1 MGSEASAAVQ
11 HELGRED
18 LSYFA
23 RNYSALTFPLEVEGR
38 PGFRDAQRGALF
50 AIGSHFT
57 RRSDPAII
65 TMPTGSG
72 KTAVL
77 QGSGFLL
84 RASRVLVITPSRL
97 VREQIADDFKNVGVL
112 KRLRALPFDIGNPA
126 VMATSG
132 KVRDAKDWDQMRKFD
147 VVVAT
152 VQSVSPHLKDVPAPP
167 PDLFDLVL
175 VDEAHHSPAATWS
188 MLLDVFP
195 AAKKVLFTAT
205 PFRRD
210 DKEIKGKFIYT
221 YDLRTA
227 YEDGVFGHIDYV
239 PVEVADENDVTAA
252 DVAVAKA
259 AEAKLNLDRE
269 GGQSHLLMVRTDSKA
284 RASELEKI
292 YSENTQLK
300 LRVVHGSHSLRY
312 SRQAISDLENDQ
324 LDGIICVNMLGEGF
338 DMPRLKVAAVHAPH
352 RSLAVTLQF
361 IGRFART
368 SGKNL
373 GAATFLATRKDIKL
387 EAEKLYSAGAV
398 WSEIVPNL
406 SQTRLEREVHTR
418 ETLDSFALQ
427 DLTVPALSDL
437 SLYTLFPYAHVKV
450 FRLREPFDIR
460 TTPVF
465 GSDRDQVYGSV
476 SEATNSA
483 IYITRKAGTVAWSLD
498 DRLMDIRFDIFI
510 FYYNP
515 ETNLLFVCA
524 SKRVDGLYQRKVRDM
539 VGYDARLLG
548 LSALNKALNELEGA
562 KFYNVGMRNR
572 HHSSLTESYRMITG
586 SRADEAIRPE
596 DARLFHR
603 GHCFG
608 SAKDKGVDIT
618 IGLSRLLKKSALD
631 AI

>member
-1 MGSEASAAVQ
+1 M
-11 HELGRED
+11 
-18 LSYFA
+18 SYFA